1 MWFFSFIRCAVALY
15 GLTLE
20 AFYSFDA
27 LPVTVSD
34 EIKKMLKAQA
44 KTVNYFSAIISLF
57 LLTILL
63 FPIAIFLVVR
73 GAVHIAM
80 YCCPKFRELV
90 NKRIAERALKAQNK
104 KNYSKR
110 AVLRSVMFNLSFSVL
125 LIVNDIVFNRPEGA
139 LSFQEGILERLD
151 HLLQDALTIIWVQ
164 AGMVSSV
171 LFLTILLPVA
181 CAIYRSR
188 CQRRAVA
195 DEEIH
200 LAPGNMAEAEAEGQ
214 KTLEEMLAPLLKDI
228 DAIYEKMEEAI
239 EEPLIK
245 LPQSKS

>member
-63 FPIAIFLVVR
+63 YLIAVFLVVR

-139 LSFQEGILERLD
+139 FQEGILERLD